1 MTEVPSEP
9 SMLDTIN
16 EWRAAGYGAD
26 FLIVGSVLRCRQ
38 CNDTHDPRVAQILD
52 VARFEGESDPDDEA
66 AAYALQC
73 VHCGTKGILV
83 TAYGPS
89 ASAEEADVVVALE
102 DARRSGG

>member
-1 MTEVPSEP
+1 MTAVPPERTL
-9 SMLDTIN
+9 LDTLA

-26 FLIVGSVLRCRQ
+26 FVIVGAVLRCRQ
-38 CNDTHDPRVAQILD
+38 CNDTHDPRAAQILD
-52 VARFEGESDPDDEA
+52 VARFEGESNPDDEA

-73 VHCGTKGILV
+73 VHCGTRGILV

-102 DARRSGG
+102 DARRSG